1 MHRCA
6 NILYLVLI
14 KVINVIAVHYLSV
27 LTFWHTVCAAGRL
40 KEADMQLNISLF
52 L

>member
-14 KVINVIAVHYLSV
+14 KVINVMKKCSSLPVSLDLLAYSV
-27 LTFWHTVCAAGRL
+27 CSRETERSRYAA
-40 KEADMQLNISLF
+40 
-52 L
+52 